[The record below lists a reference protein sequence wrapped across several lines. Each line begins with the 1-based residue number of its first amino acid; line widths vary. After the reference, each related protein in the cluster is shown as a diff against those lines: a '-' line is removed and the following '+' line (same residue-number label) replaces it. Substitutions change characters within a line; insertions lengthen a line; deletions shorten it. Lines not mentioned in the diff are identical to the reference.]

1 MGWAP
6 PPPPPPVG
14 APVGVPGLASWGQRF
29 GASVLDFFL
38 VMVPFSILLGA
49 LGLGSWETGNGAN
62 YSLGNG
68 GTLISMATWF
78 AYTGFLHQKWGQTL
92 GKKIVKIRVVA
103 AGGQP
108 LGTKTWIRSGVQTV
122 LWITCLGGLL
132 DHLWPLWDQQKQ
144 SLHDK
149 AAGTWVVRA

>member
-1 MGWAP
+1 
-6 PPPPPPVG
+6 
-14 APVGVPGLASWGQRF
+14 
-29 GASVLDFFL
+29 
-38 VMVPFSILLGA
+38 
-49 LGLGSWETGNGAN
+49 
-62 YSLGNG
+62 
-68 GTLISMATWF
+68 
-78 AYTGFLHQKWGQTL
+78 
-92 GKKIVKIRVVA
+92 VVA

-122 LWITCLGGLL
+122 LWITCVGGLL